1 MDLAEYERI
10 IPNAKVQGLNDQP
23 ITFLTPNSHV
33 AWRVQTLY
41 TKETDTI
48 QWLKNMQ
55 PGETLFDIGANIG
68 QYSLLAAQK
77 GVNVHAFEPE
87 AQNFALLVRN
97 IAINSAVLG
106 GRLTPWPVA
115 LSDHIS
121 LDILHLSGIVAG
133 GSCHA
138 YGDSRDFRGKEHK
151 FPNFQGSCATTLD
164 HFVAKYS
171 DPEYIKLDVDGF
183 EHLVIQ
189 GGEALLERKKVK
201 SVLIEINTAYPE
213 HMEYVLP
220 KMAEFGFEYDAS
232 QADESR
238 RKEGPF
244 TGVGNIVFYRD

>member
-10 IPNAKVQGLNDQP
+10 IPNAKVDGL
-23 ITFLTPNSHV
+23 TFLTPNNHC

-41 TKETDTI
+41 TKEPDTI
-48 QWLKNMQ
+48 AWLRNMQ
-55 PGETLFDIGANIG
+55 AGETLFDVGANMG
-68 QYSLLAAQK
+68 QYAMLAAK
-77 GVNVHAFEPE
+77 SGVNVHAFEPE

-97 IAINSAVLG
+97 CAINANELG
-106 GRLTPWPVA
+106 GRLTPWPIA

-133 GSCHA
+133 SSCHA
-138 YGDSRDFRGKEHK
+138 YGQPINFKGETHQ

-164 HFVAKYS
+164 HFVAKYG

-189 GGEALLERKKVK
+189 GGEALLERKRVK
-201 SVLIEINTAYPE
+201 SVLIEINTAYSE

-220 KMAEFGFEYDAS
+220 KMSEFGFEYDSA
-232 QADESR
+232 QALESR

-244 TGVGNIVFYRD
+244 TGVGNIIWYRD